1 MIIIFTTVT
10 LFKKSRVYAILFAM
24 EKVTRITNKLNE
36 QIVIDKY
43 LLFEWKLTKQEEQ
56 GRKIVLEF
64 ERDDSVPYI
73 EELRKLE
80 NSYYEYHIGP
90 MFLSIIF
97 PIIAFIFLTIFL
109 VLMIIQRGNF
119 KTEIYFPSLMIPA
132 FVFLLLGVLITF
144 LRSKAINKIDVDKP
158 IKEVEMREKIKQIKS
173 KN

>member
-1 MIIIFTTVT
+1 
-10 LFKKSRVYAILFAM
+10 M

-36 QIVIDKY
+36 QIIIDKY
-43 LLFEWKLTKQEEQ
+43 LLFEWKLVKQEEQ
-56 GRKIVLEF
+56 GHKIVLEF

-90 MFLSIIF
+90 MFLSIFF
-97 PIIAFIFLTIFL
+97 PIIAFIFLTVFL
-109 VLMIIQRGNF
+109 VLMIIQRGSF
-119 KTEIYFPSLMIPA
+119 KTAIYFPALMLPA

-144 LRSKAINKIDVDKP
+144 FRSKAINKIDVEKP
-158 IKEVEMREKIKQIKS
+158 IKEAEMREKIKELKS